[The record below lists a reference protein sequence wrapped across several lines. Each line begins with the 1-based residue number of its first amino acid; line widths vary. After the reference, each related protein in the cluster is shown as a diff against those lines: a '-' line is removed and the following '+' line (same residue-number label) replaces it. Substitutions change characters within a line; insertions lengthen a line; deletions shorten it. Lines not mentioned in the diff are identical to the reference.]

1 MQVVIVTGRKDALLD
16 FAQGLGGNVEWTAS
30 QADVL
35 GRAAKGPWKLVV
47 ADAMTPGLDYK
58 AFLTELLRVNAMLNT
73 VVVTNMDEETFH
85 KDSEGLG
92 VLGSVPALP
101 GREHGEQVVAR
112 LRRILGRS

>member
-1 MQVVIVTGRKDALLD
+1 MEVVIVTGRKGALLH
-16 FAQGLGGNVEWTAS
+16 FAQGLGGDVEWTAD
-30 QADVL
+30 AGGVL
-35 GRAAKGPWKLVV
+35 SRAGSGHWKLVV
-47 ADAMTPGLDYK
+47 ADAMTPGMDYK